1 MEQRLPLKHLPDLTL
16 KPMALP
22 YFCIP
27 NFYAPYAPSLLDE
40 VPKVSHH
47 LLALLNAGAFRCSS
61 LLRDIAMHNPCIG
74 AIIQSLVKTHKNNPE
89 DEAPQDCSAK
99 HGCDDS
105 IAVPVSV
112 GRHVPDIRSSNVSDC
127 VVQS

>member
-1 MEQRLPLKHLPDLTL
+1 
-16 KPMALP
+16 MALP
-22 YFCIP
+22 YFYVA
-27 NFYAPYAPSLLDE
+27 NFYAMYAPSLLDE

-47 LLALLNAGAFRCSS
+47 LLALLNADAFRRGS
-61 LLRDIAMHNPCIG
+61 LFRDIAMHNPCIG

-105 IAVPVSV
+105 IAVPVAV
-112 GRHVPDIRSSNVSDC
+112 GRHVPDIGSSNVSDYM
-127 VVQS
+127 VQS